1 LKRIAGLALIAALMI
16 SVSPEA
22 QASHSWGN
30 YHWGRT
36 SNPFSLKIV
45 DSVVGNWDPLLRAVS
60 TDWGASSVIN
70 TSVKAGNTSLAQRLN
85 CAPISGKIRVCN
97 ASYGPNLWFG
107 LATVWVSNGHV
118 FQAVTQVNDYYFKGT
133 YGNKTARR
141 HVLCQEVGHDFG
153 LDHHKQASCMD
164 DTNSTL
170 NNPSY
175 LRPNS
180 HDYQQLVTIYSHTD
194 SVNTAR
200 ASSSRQLRLP
210 DRVRQVGRYTVLTY
224 VFWVT
229 E

>member
-1 LKRIAGLALIAALMI
+1 MKRIAGLALITALLV
-16 SVSPEA
+16 SVNPGA
-22 QASHSWGN
+22 QASHAWAN

-70 TSVKAGNTSLAQRLN
+70 TRIQGGNTSLVQRLN

-97 ASYGPNLWFG
+97 ANYGPNLWFG
-107 LATVWVSNGHV
+107 LATVWLSNGHI
-118 FQAVTQVNDYYFKGT
+118 FQAVTQVNDFHFSGQYA
-133 YGNKTARR
+133 NKTAKR

-153 LDHHKQASCMD
+153 LDHHRQASCMD

-170 NNPSY
+170 NNPAY

-180 HDYQQLVTIYSHTD
+180 HDYEQLVTIYSHSD

-200 ASSSRQLRLP
+200 AASAARLRLP
-210 DRVRQVGRYTVLTY
+210 DKVQQVGKVTVLTY